1 MLLSFLWIELSFVN
15 LHPYIYAFFYPQ
27 DLLGLKLSNNIFL
40 FHSYEN
46 QHGLAKNILDA
57 TLFFYGFQNKNSDA
71 DWLRIRYFVTF
82 YYFSICNKLLDIFP
96 KIKKTKQEWSRF
108 ILLKIHQLSVSE
120 RRGTFTLKQLYCL
133 QGNRMLIRYDIN
145 SIRFYA
151 SMYFSNSIGNFQQI
165 NIILKM
171 FLLSY

>member
-1 MLLSFLWIELSFVN
+1 MKINMVWLKTFWMQPYSFMAFRTKILMQIDWGHVILLLFITFQFATNYLT
-15 LHPYIYAFFYPQ
+15 FFQ
-27 DLLGLKLSNNIFL
+27 KL
-40 FHSYEN
+40 Y
-46 QHGLAKNILDA
+46 
-57 TLFFYGFQNKNSDA
+57 
-71 DWLRIRYFVTF
+71 
-82 YYFSICNKLLDIFP
+82 
-96 KIKKTKQEWSRF
+96 KKTRMIRF
-108 ILLKIHQLSVSE
+108 ILLNIHQLRVSE

>member
-1 MLLSFLWIELSFVN
+1 M
-15 LHPYIYAFFYPQ
+15 
-27 DLLGLKLSNNIFL
+27 
-40 FHSYEN
+40 
-46 QHGLAKNILDA
+46 DA

-82 YYFSICNKLLDIFP
+82 YYFSICNILLDIFP

-151 SMYFSNSIGNFQQI
+151 SMIKILVTFNKSIIFWKCQEHVSIKLLNQIESKSNLNTSNKLVCI
-165 NIILKM
+165 NRQ
-171 FLLSY
+171 SC